1 MGLNRGTIRRGKK
14 KVISKN
20 NDVKQ
25 ILDNMDLY
33 DFQKK
38 AVMDTIESLPV
49 REVKYDIK
57 EEVVEESL
65 IQSTSLLSDDIEEV
79 IEETVKTPPEPI
91 DEVIEVSDEEVVV
104 EIEVLNTE
112 KNINNTV
119 YSEEVIKDIV
129 KEDKSKELE
138 EMLKEEENKSDEEK
152 KVICLDT
159 LDVYENAKDAE
170 SKTPAK
176 ASAITRNCNGN
187 SKRAGGLRWMYY
199 KNYLLQENK

>member
-1 MGLNRGTIRRGKK
+1 MGLNRRTIRRGKK
-14 KVISKN
+14 KVISKDN
-20 NDVKQ
+20 SVKQ
-25 ILDNMDLY
+25 VLDNMDLY

-38 AVMDTIESLPV
+38 AVMDTIESSAI
-49 REVKYDIK
+49 REVEDD
-57 EEVVEESL
+57 VEESL

-91 DEVIEVSDEEVVV
+91 NEVTKVSDKEVV
-104 EIEVLNTE
+104 
-112 KNINNTV
+112 
-119 YSEEVIKDIV
+119 V
-129 KEDKSKELE
+129 KEDKLKELE
-138 EMLKEEENKSDEEK
+138 ELIKEEENKPDEEK

-159 LDVYENAKDAE
+159 LDVYENAKYAE

-199 KNYLLQENK
+199 KDYLLQENK

>member
-1 MGLNRGTIRRGKK
+1 MGLNRRTIRKGKK

-91 DEVIEVSDEEVVV
+91 NEVVEVSDEEVVV
-104 EIEVLNTE
+104 E
-112 KNINNTV
+112 
-119 YSEEVIKDIV
+119 
-129 KEDKSKELE
+129 EDKSKELE
-138 EMLKEEENKSDEEK
+138 EILKEEENKSDEEK

-199 KNYLLQENK
+199 KDYLLQENK

>member
-14 KVISKN
+14 KVIKKD
-20 NDVKQ
+20 NDIKQ

-104 EIEVLNTE
+104 E
-112 KNINNTV
+112 
-119 YSEEVIKDIV
+119 DIV
-129 KEDKSKELE
+129 EDKSKELE
-138 EMLKEEENKSDEEK
+138 KILKEEENKSDEDK

-176 ASAITRNCNGN
+176 ASAVTRNCNGN

-199 KNYLLQENK
+199 KDYLLQENK

>member
-1 MGLNRGTIRRGKK
+1 MGLNRRTIRKGKK
-14 KVISKN
+14 KVVSKN
-20 NDVKQ
+20 NNVKQ
-25 ILDNMDLY
+25 VLDNMDLY

-38 AVMDTIESLPV
+38 AVMDIIESPPV
-49 REVKYDIK
+49 REVEDDIK

-65 IQSTSLLSDDIEEV
+65 IQSTSLLSDDVEEV
-79 IEETVKTPPEPI
+79 IEETVKTLPEQT
-91 DEVIEVSDEEVVV
+91 DEVIEVSDVEVVV
-104 EIEVLNTE
+104 E
-112 KNINNTV
+112 
-119 YSEEVIKDIV
+119 
-129 KEDKSKELE
+129 EDKSKELE
-138 EMLKEEENKSDEEK
+138 EILKEEENKSDEEK

-199 KNYLLQENK
+199 KDYLLQENK

>member
-1 MGLNRGTIRRGKK
+1 MGLNRRTIRKGKK
-14 KVISKN
+14 KVIKKD

-33 DFQKK
+33 DFQKEV
-38 AVMDTIESLPV
+38 VMDIIESPPV
-49 REVKYDIK
+49 REVEDDIK

-104 EIEVLNTE
+104 E
-112 KNINNTV
+112 
-119 YSEEVIKDIV
+119 
-129 KEDKSKELE
+129 EDKSKELE
-138 EMLKEEENKSDEEK
+138 EILKEEENKSDEEK

-170 SKTPAK
+170 SKTIAK
-176 ASAITRNCNGN
+176 ASAITRCCNGN
-187 SKRAGGLRWMYY
+187 CKKAGKMRWMYY
-199 KNYLLQENK
+199 KDYLLQENK

>member
-1 MGLNRGTIRRGKK
+1 MGLNRRTIRKGKK
-14 KVISKN
+14 KVISKDN
-20 NDVKQ
+20 NVKQ
-25 ILDNMDLY
+25 VLDNMDLY

-38 AVMDTIESLPV
+38 AVMNTIESPPV
-49 REVKYDIK
+49 REVEDDIK

-91 DEVIEVSDEEVVV
+91 NEVVEVSDVEVVV
-104 EIEVLNTE
+104 E
-112 KNINNTV
+112 
-119 YSEEVIKDIV
+119 
-129 KEDKSKELE
+129 EDKSKELE
-138 EMLKEEENKSDEEK
+138 EILKEEENKSDEEK

-199 KNYLLQENK
+199 KDYLLQENK

>member
-1 MGLNRGTIRRGKK
+1 MGLNRRTIRRGKK

-38 AVMDTIESLPV
+38 AVMDIIENPPV
-49 REVKYDIK
+49 REVEDD
-57 EEVVEESL
+57 VEESL
-65 IQSTSLLSDDIEEV
+65 IQSTSLLSNDVEEV
-79 IEETVKTPPEPI
+79 IEETVKTLPELT
-91 DEVIEVSDEEVVV
+91 DEVVEVSDEVVV
-104 EIEVLNTE
+104 E
-112 KNINNTV
+112 
-119 YSEEVIKDIV
+119 DIV
-129 KEDKSKELE
+129 EEDKSKELE
-138 EMLKEEENKSDEEK
+138 ETLKEEENKSDEEK

-199 KNYLLQENK
+199 KDYLLQENK

>member
-1 MGLNRGTIRRGKK
+1 MGLNRRTIRRGKK
-14 KVISKN
+14 KVISKDN
-20 NDVKQ
+20 SVKQ
-25 ILDNMDLY
+25 VLDNMDLY

-38 AVMDTIESLPV
+38 AVMDTIENPPV
-49 REVKYDIK
+49 REVEDDVK

-65 IQSTSLLSDDIEEV
+65 IQSTSLLSDDVEEV

-104 EIEVLNTE
+104 E
-112 KNINNTV
+112 
-119 YSEEVIKDIV
+119 
-129 KEDKSKELE
+129 EDKSKELE
-138 EMLKEEENKSDEEK
+138 EILKEEENKSDEEK

>member
-1 MGLNRGTIRRGKK
+1 MGLNRRTIRKGKK
-14 KVISKN
+14 KVIKKD

-33 DFQKK
+33 DFQKEV
-38 AVMDTIESLPV
+38 VMDIIESTPV
-49 REVKYDIK
+49 REVEDDIK

-65 IQSTSLLSDDIEEV
+65 IQSTSLLSDNIEEV

-91 DEVIEVSDEEVVV
+91 DEVVEVSDEEVVV
-104 EIEVLNTE
+104 E
-112 KNINNTV
+112 
-119 YSEEVIKDIV
+119 DIV
-129 KEDKSKELE
+129 EEDKSKELE
-138 EMLKEEENKSDEEK
+138 ELLKEEENQADEEK

-170 SKTPAK
+170 SKTSAK

-199 KNYLLQENK
+199 KDYLLQENK

>member
-1 MGLNRGTIRRGKK
+1 MGLNRRTIRKGKK
-14 KVISKN
+14 KNISKN

-25 ILDNMDLY
+25 VLDNMDLY

-38 AVMDTIESLPV
+38 TVMDTIENTPV
-49 REVKYDIK
+49 REVEDDIK
-57 EEVVEESL
+57 EEVVEESS
-65 IQSTSLLSDDIEEV
+65 IQSTRLLSDDVEEV
-79 IEETVKTPPEPI
+79 IEETVKTLPEQT
-91 DEVIEVSDEEVVV
+91 DEVIEVSDVEVVV
-104 EIEVLNTE
+104 E
-112 KNINNTV
+112 
-119 YSEEVIKDIV
+119 
-129 KEDKSKELE
+129 EDKSKELE
-138 EMLKEEENKSDEEK
+138 EILKEEENKSDEEK

-199 KNYLLQENK
+199 KDYLLQENK

>member
-1 MGLNRGTIRRGKK
+1 MGLNRRTIRKGKK
-14 KVISKN
+14 KVISKDN
-20 NDVKQ
+20 NVKQ
-25 ILDNMDLY
+25 VLDNMDLY

-38 AVMDTIESLPV
+38 AVMDTIENPPV
-49 REVKYDIK
+49 REVEDD
-57 EEVVEESL
+57 VEESL

-79 IEETVKTPPEPI
+79 IEETVKTPPEQT
-91 DEVIEVSDEEVVV
+91 DEVIEVSNEEVVV
-104 EIEVLNTE
+104 E
-112 KNINNTV
+112 
-119 YSEEVIKDIV
+119 DIV
-129 KEDKSKELE
+129 EEDKSKELE
-138 EMLKEEENKSDEEK
+138 KILKEEENKSDEEK

-199 KNYLLQENK
+199 KDYLLQENK

>member
-1 MGLNRGTIRRGKK
+1 MGLNRGTIRKGKK

-38 AVMDTIESLPV
+38 AVMDTIESPPV
-49 REVKYDIK
+49 REVEDD
-57 EEVVEESL
+57 VEESL
-65 IQSTSLLSDDIEEV
+65 IQSTSLLSDDVEEV
-79 IEETVKTPPEPI
+79 IEETVKTLPEQT
-91 DEVIEVSDEEVVV
+91 DEVVEVSDEVVV
-104 EIEVLNTE
+104 E
-112 KNINNTV
+112 
-119 YSEEVIKDIV
+119 DIV
-129 KEDKSKELE
+129 EENKSKELE
-138 EMLKEEENKSDEEK
+138 EVLKEEENKSDEEK

-199 KNYLLQENK
+199 KDYLLQENK

>member
-1 MGLNRGTIRRGKK
+1 MGLNRRTIRKGKK
-14 KVISKN
+14 KVVSKN
-20 NDVKQ
+20 NNVKQ
-25 ILDNMDLY
+25 VLDNMDLY

-104 EIEVLNTE
+104 E
-112 KNINNTV
+112 
-119 YSEEVIKDIV
+119 
-129 KEDKSKELE
+129 EDKSKELE
-138 EMLKEEENKSDEEK
+138 EILKKEENKSDEEK

-199 KNYLLQENK
+199 KDYLLQ

>member
-1 MGLNRGTIRRGKK
+1 MGLNRRTIRRGKK

-25 ILDNMDLY
+25 VLDNMDLY

-91 DEVIEVSDEEVVV
+91 NEVAEVSDVVV
-104 EIEVLNTE
+104 E
-112 KNINNTV
+112 
-119 YSEEVIKDIV
+119 
-129 KEDKSKELE
+129 EDKSKELE
-138 EMLKEEENKSDEEK
+138 EILKEEKNKSDEEK

-199 KNYLLQENK
+199 KDYLLQENK

>member
-1 MGLNRGTIRRGKK
+1 MGLNRRTIRKGKK
-14 KVISKN
+14 KVIKKD
-20 NDVKQ
+20 NDIKQ

-33 DFQKK
+33 DFQKE
-38 AVMDTIESLPV
+38 AVMNTIENPPV
-49 REVKYDIK
+49 REVEDDVE

-104 EIEVLNTE
+104 E
-112 KNINNTV
+112 
-119 YSEEVIKDIV
+119 
-129 KEDKSKELE
+129 EDKSKELE
-138 EMLKEEENKSDEEK
+138 EILKEEENKSDEEK

-199 KNYLLQENK
+199 KDYLLQENK

>member
-1 MGLNRGTIRRGKK
+1 MGLNRRTIRRGKK
-14 KVISKN
+14 KVISKDN
-20 NDVKQ
+20 SVKQ
-25 ILDNMDLY
+25 VLDNMDLY

-38 AVMDTIESLPV
+38 AVMDTIENPPV
-49 REVKYDIK
+49 REVEDDVK

-91 DEVIEVSDEEVVV
+91 NEVVEVSDEEVVV
-104 EIEVLNTE
+104 E
-112 KNINNTV
+112 
-119 YSEEVIKDIV
+119 
-129 KEDKSKELE
+129 EDKSKELE
-138 EMLKEEENKSDEEK
+138 EILKEEENKSDEEK

-199 KNYLLQENK
+199 KDYLLQENK

>member
-1 MGLNRGTIRRGKK
+1 MGLNRGTIRKGKK

-91 DEVIEVSDEEVVV
+91 NEVVEVSDEVVV
-104 EIEVLNTE
+104 E
-112 KNINNTV
+112 
-119 YSEEVIKDIV
+119 DIV
-129 KEDKSKELE
+129 EENKSKELE
-138 EMLKEEENKSDEEK
+138 EVLKEEENKSDEEK

-199 KNYLLQENK
+199 KDYLLQENK

>member
-1 MGLNRGTIRRGKK
+1 MGLNRRTIRKGKK
-14 KVISKN
+14 KVISKDN
-20 NDVKQ
+20 NVKQ
-25 ILDNMDLY
+25 VLDNMDLY

-38 AVMDTIESLPV
+38 AVMDIIESPSV
-49 REVKYDIK
+49 REVEDDIK

-104 EIEVLNTE
+104 E
-112 KNINNTV
+112 
-119 YSEEVIKDIV
+119 
-129 KEDKSKELE
+129 EDKSKELE
-138 EMLKEEENKSDEEK
+138 EILKEEENKSDEEK

-199 KNYLLQENK
+199 KDYLLQENK

>member
-1 MGLNRGTIRRGKK
+1 MGLNRRTIRRGKK
-14 KVISKN
+14 KSNNKSKEKET
-20 NDVKQ
+20 KQ
-25 ILDNMDLY
+25 VLDNMDLY

-104 EIEVLNTE
+104 EEN
-112 KNINNTV
+112 
-119 YSEEVIKDIV
+119 
-129 KEDKSKELE
+129 KSKELE
-138 EMLKEEENKSDEEK
+138 EILKEEENKSDEEK

-199 KNYLLQENK
+199 KDYLLQENK

>member
-1 MGLNRGTIRRGKK
+1 MGLNRRTIRKGKK
-14 KVISKN
+14 KVISKDN
-20 NDVKQ
+20 NVKQ
-25 ILDNMDLY
+25 VLDNMDLY

-38 AVMDTIESLPV
+38 AVMDTIESPAI
-49 REVKYDIK
+49 REVEDD
-57 EEVVEESL
+57 VEESL

-91 DEVIEVSDEEVVV
+91 DEVIEVSNEEVVV
-104 EIEVLNTE
+104 E
-112 KNINNTV
+112 
-119 YSEEVIKDIV
+119 DIV
-129 KEDKSKELE
+129 EEDKSKELE
-138 EMLKEEENKSDEEK
+138 KILKEEENKSDEEK

-199 KNYLLQENK
+199 KDYLLQENK

>member
-1 MGLNRGTIRRGKK
+1 
-14 KVISKN
+14 
-20 NDVKQ
+20 
-25 ILDNMDLY
+25 
-33 DFQKK
+33 
-38 AVMDTIESLPV
+38 MDTIESLPV

-104 EIEVLNTE
+104 E
-112 KNINNTV
+112 
-119 YSEEVIKDIV
+119 
-129 KEDKSKELE
+129 EDKSKELE
-138 EMLKEEENKSDEEK
+138 KVLKEEEDKSDEEK

-176 ASAITRNCNGN
+176 AGAITRNCNGN

-199 KNYLLQENK
+199 KDYLLQENK

>member
-1 MGLNRGTIRRGKK
+1 MGLNRGTIRKGKK

-38 AVMDTIESLPV
+38 AVMDTIENPPV
-49 REVKYDIK
+49 REVEDDVE

-104 EIEVLNTE
+104 E
-112 KNINNTV
+112 
-119 YSEEVIKDIV
+119 
-129 KEDKSKELE
+129 EDKSKELE
-138 EMLKEEENKSDEEK
+138 EILKEEENKSDEEK

-199 KNYLLQENK
+199 KDYLLQENK

>member
-1 MGLNRGTIRRGKK
+1 MGLNRRTIRKGKK
-14 KVISKN
+14 KVISKDN
-20 NDVKQ
+20 NVKQ
-25 ILDNMDLY
+25 VLDNMDLY

-38 AVMDTIESLPV
+38 AVMDIIESPPV
-49 REVKYDIK
+49 REVEDDIK

-91 DEVIEVSDEEVVV
+91 NEVVEVSDEEVVV
-104 EIEVLNTE
+104 E
-112 KNINNTV
+112 
-119 YSEEVIKDIV
+119 DIV
-129 KEDKSKELE
+129 EEDKSKELE
-138 EMLKEEENKSDEEK
+138 KILKEEENKSDEEK

-199 KNYLLQENK
+199 KDYLLQENK

>member
-1 MGLNRGTIRRGKK
+1 MGLNRRTIRRGKK
-14 KVISKN
+14 KVISKDN
-20 NDVKQ
+20 SVKQ
-25 ILDNMDLY
+25 VLDNMDLY

-38 AVMDTIESLPV
+38 AVMDTIESPAI
-49 REVKYDIK
+49 REVEDD
-57 EEVVEESL
+57 VEESL
-65 IQSTSLLSDDIEEV
+65 IQSTSLLSDDVEEV

-91 DEVIEVSDEEVVV
+91 DEVIEVSNEEVVV
-104 EIEVLNTE
+104 E
-112 KNINNTV
+112 
-119 YSEEVIKDIV
+119 DIV
-129 KEDKSKELE
+129 EEDESKELE
-138 EMLKEEENKSDEEK
+138 EILKEEENKSDEEK

-199 KNYLLQENK
+199 KDYLLQ

>member
-1 MGLNRGTIRRGKK
+1 MGLNRRTIRRGKK
-14 KVISKN
+14 KVIKKD

-33 DFQKK
+33 DFQKE

-49 REVKYDIK
+49 REVKYDVK
-57 EEVVEESL
+57 ESS

-79 IEETVKTPPEPI
+79 IEETIKTPPEPI
-91 DEVIEVSDEEVVV
+91 NEVVEVSDEVVV
-104 EIEVLNTE
+104 E
-112 KNINNTV
+112 
-119 YSEEVIKDIV
+119 DIV
-129 KEDKSKELE
+129 EENKSKELE
-138 EMLKEEENKSDEEK
+138 EVLKEEENKSDEEK

-199 KNYLLQENK
+199 KDYLLQENK